1 MEFSAYTSA
10 DRIDNRFLFVMLV
23 ARRALQLQKGAKAR
37 VETGQKKPTV
47 VAMAEVL
54 DDRVQYSTP
63 ASEKEEKTAK
73 KK

>member
-10 DRIDNRFLFVMLV
+10 DKIDNRFLFVMLV

-37 VETGQKKPTV
+37 VETGTKKPTV

-54 DDRVQYSTP
+54 DERVQYSTP
-63 ASEKEEKTAK
+63 GSQKEDKPK